1 MAQEEYTHKL
11 EEAMQEFV
19 DRVDK
24 GEVRSR
30 YTYAKFKDLLSK
42 REKPKSR
49 YKWSARFGAIASQ
62 LNAIVFRD
70 GIPYYMCGQ
79 GDAERIIEA
88 LEHLDVA
95 EA

>member
-1 MAQEEYTHKL
+1 MTQEEYTRKL

-19 DRVDK
+19 DRSDK
-24 GEVRSR
+24 GEVRNR
-30 YTYAKFKDLLSK
+30 YTYAKFKDLLPK

-49 YKWSARFGAIASQ
+49 YETAARLGSVYTQ
-62 LNAIVFRD
+62 LNVTIFRD
-70 GIPYYMCGQ
+70 NAPYCICEHMN
-79 GDAERIIEA
+79 AERIIEA